1 MVAQAAVKRDGK
13 LFLRNCNELHKGR
26 TPFAPV
32 NVAALAIQLLIES
45 KDDDIRYLIHG
56 RESGADSLHSCW
68 TTGYSMLGEE
78 MHYLESSRSQMY
90 GRHVW
95 NESLV
100 FGQTSQF
107 CKKSDPFT
115 GILSRN
121 E

>member
-1 MVAQAAVKRDGK
+1 MVARLAVKRK
-13 LFLRNCNELHKGR
+13 RSFIFVIAISCTKGR

-32 NVAALAIQLLIES
+32 NVAALAIRLLIQS
-45 KDDDIRYLIHG
+45 KD
-56 RESGADSLHSCW
+56 
-68 TTGYSMLGEE
+68 
-78 MHYLESSRSQMY
+78 

-100 FGQTSQF
+100 FGQTSWSCQ
-107 CKKSDPFT
+107 KSDPSA